1 MTKEQHESQNTKGG
15 EMKIIVWAVASIYL
29 GLLQISNGF
38 AASVLDKVKSEGQ
51 IIIGMGEEA
60 APFGYM
66 DKGTLVGYDVDMARA
81 LSDRLSEY
89 AGRKVEL
96 RFVPVTDETRIAWVQ
111 SGQIHMSLCHTNI
124 TRKRLENIDFSVPY
138 GWDGKGMLYLT
149 AKGKR
154 DLSDFQ
160 GKRIGFKRSSSAEGE
175 IKAYFN
181 ERAWQLPVFTQFDNH
196 TAGIQAVVDGQI
208 DGFTDDNSIIINTA
222 MRAGHKVGPNGDLAV
237 TDTPYSPTYFGVGV
251 PQDDSRWRNV
261 VNFSLQDLWL
271 NGEFQKIYEK
281 WFGANSMTPI
291 PLGDHRMEPFVKG

>member
-1 MTKEQHESQNTKGG
+1 MRV
-15 EMKIIVWAVASIYL
+15 IWAFVICLNLALTSE
-29 GLLQISNGF
+29 GF
-38 AASVLDKVKSEGQ
+38 AESVLDKVKAEGQ
-51 IIIGMGEEA
+51 VIIGIGQEA

-66 DKGTLVGYDVDMARA
+66 EGGTLVGFDVDIARA
-81 LSDRLSEY
+81 VVTRLSEY
-89 AGRKVEL
+89 GGRKVDL

-138 GWDGKGMLYLT
+138 GWDGKGMLYLI

-160 GKRIGFKRSSSAEGE
+160 GKTIGFKRSSSAEGE
-175 IKAYFN
+175 IKAYFG
-181 ERAWQLPVFTQFDNH
+181 EKGWQLPKFTQFDNH
-196 TAGIQAVVDGQI
+196 AAGIQAVIDGQI

-222 MRAGHKVGPNGDLAV
+222 VRAGHKVGANGNLAV
-237 TDTPYSPTYFGVGV
+237 TDTPYSPTYFGIGL
-251 PQDDSRWRNV
+251 PQNDSRWRDV

-271 NGEFQKIYEK
+271 NGEFQKIYDK
-281 WFGANSMTPI
+281 WFGRESMTPM